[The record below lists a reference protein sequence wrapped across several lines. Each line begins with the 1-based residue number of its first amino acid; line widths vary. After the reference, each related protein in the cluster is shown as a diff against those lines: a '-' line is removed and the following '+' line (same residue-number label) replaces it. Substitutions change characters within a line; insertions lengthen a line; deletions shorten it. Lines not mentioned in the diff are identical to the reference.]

1 MIKYT
6 LLSLVLIISWSV
18 THYIVPQT
26 DIVRAVGVE
35 TKRVDLDGNS
45 TAGTAPS
52 TRDVY
57 FVQTEQIDNQSPMVY
72 RNEDNIFY
80 AKWNSA
86 DVQARAQSLAAD
98 KDIVSVRHYGWR
110 IPFLS
115 FFPNA
120 LSIKPADEG
129 QSGTPYL
136 FYIVLA
142 LVWGGI
148 FWIYRKIIRFIRG
161 RTERRKAARDTD
173 HDSRDNDRP
182 GGNSDL
188 SDFFNDD

>member
-1 MIKYT
+1 MKFA
-6 LLSLVLIISWSV
+6 LFLMLIISWAI

-35 TKRVDLDGNS
+35 TKRVDLNGS
-45 TAGTAPS
+45 TVTETGLP

-57 FVQTEQIDNQSPMVY
+57 FVQTEQINDQSPMVY
-72 RNEDNIFY
+72 RNEDNILY
-80 AKWNSA
+80 IKWNSA

-98 KDIVSVRHYGWR
+98 KDIVAVRHYGWR

-120 LSIKPADEG
+120 LGIKPADEG

-148 FWIYRKIIRFIRG
+148 FWIYRKITRFTRG
-161 RTERRKAARDTD
+161 RAKRREAERDTEREI
-173 HDSRDNDRP
+173 RDNDRSN
-182 GGNSDL
+182 GNSNL
-188 SDFFNDD
+188 SDFIDDD

>member
-1 MIKYT
+1 MKFA
-6 LLSLVLIISWSV
+6 LFLVLIISWAV

-35 TKRVDLDGNS
+35 TKRVDLNGS
-45 TAGTAPS
+45 TVTETGLP

-57 FVQTEQIDNQSPMVY
+57 FVQTEQIDDQSPMVY

-86 DVQARAQSLAAD
+86 DIQARAQSLAAD
-98 KDIVSVRHYGWR
+98 KDIVTVRHYGWR

-115 FFPNA
+115 FFPNS
-120 LSIKPADEG
+120 LGIKPADEG

-148 FWIYRKIIRFIRG
+148 FWVYRKITGFG
-161 RTERRKAARDTD
+161 RRRAERREAARDTE

-188 SDFFNDD
+188 FDFFNDD